1 MDPETKNSYS
11 IVSRHLTEKEN
22 EGRQVGSLKEAL
34 GLAQRELI
42 SLVGGGGKTTLMFR
56 LAGELSLCGK
66 RVITTTTTR
75 ILEPSFR
82 ESPLLIVEADEK
94 KAGELA
100 REGLLSHHHVTLAGE
115 RTGSDKLKGVTADL
129 VHDLWE
135 SSGAEYL
142 IVEAD
147 GAAGRPMKAPREW
160 EPVIPGQT
168 TLVVAVLGMDGLGAI
183 LNEENVFQAER
194 VSTLTG
200 LCVGDRM
207 TEEGM
212 AILITHSEGIFRGAP
227 HSSRVAAFLNKVDLP
242 GRIPMA
248 REVARRILD
257 KGHRQIERVVLA
269 QVKQAPPVVEVIFP

>member
-1 MDPETKNSYS
+1 M
-11 IVSRHLTEKEN
+11 
-22 EGRQVGSLKEAL
+22 
-34 GLAQRELI
+34 LAQRELI
-42 SLVGGGGKTTLMFR
+42 SIVGGGGKTTLMFR
-56 LAGELSLCGK
+56 LANELSLCGK
-66 RVITTTTTR
+66 QVITTTTTR
-75 ILEPSFR
+75 ILEPSPQD
-82 ESPLLIVEADEK
+82 SPLLIVEADEK

-100 REGLLSHHHVTLAGE
+100 RLGLLRHRHITLARE
-115 RTGSDKLKGVTADL
+115 RIGSDKLKGVTVDL
-129 VHDLWE
+129 IRDLWE
-135 SSGAEYL
+135 SSGADYL

-168 TLVVAVLGMDGLGAI
+168 TLVVAVLGMDGMGAV

-194 VSTLTG
+194 VSMLTG
-200 LCVGDRM
+200 LCVGQRM

-227 HSSRVAAFLNKVDLP
+227 RSSRVAAFLNKVDLP

-257 KGHRQIERVVLA
+257 KGHRQIERVVLGR
-269 QVKQAPPVVEVIFP
+269 VKEDSPVAEVIFP